1 MSVKMGTDNLHH
13 KRKAKVA
20 ESLQRRQS
28 RRASYDKIL
37 IVCEG
42 SKTEPN
48 YFNEIVNYYK
58 LNTAN
63 VEIDGTCGSSPKS
76 VLERAED
83 LANKESQ
90 KGDAFDR
97 IYCVF
102 DRDSHES
109 YDVTVKNI
117 AGKIPKGVYIAA
129 VSVPCFEYWLLLHFQ
144 YTTKPYHATGNSSI
158 GNEVLKELRKFIP
171 NYSKGSNNIFSLL
184 IDNVEFAKEN
194 SIRSLKYSEKNY
206 IDNPSTKIHKLVDY
220 LQKMKD
226 G

>member
-1 MSVKMGTDNLHH
+1 MGTDNLHH
-13 KRKAKVA
+13 KRKAKAA

-28 RRASYDKIL
+28 RRSSYDKIL

-48 YFNEIVNYYK
+48 YFKEIVNYYK

-76 VLERAED
+76 VLARAEE
-83 LANKESQ
+83 LADKESQ
-90 KGDAFDR
+90 KGDAFDQ

-109 YDVTVKNI
+109 YDITLRNI
-117 AGKIPKGVYIAA
+117 AAKVPKKIYIAA

-158 GNEVLKELRKFIP
+158 GNEVLKELKKFIP
-171 NYSKGSNNIFSLL
+171 NYTKGNRNIFSLL
-184 IDNVEFAKEN
+184 IDQVEFAKQN
-194 SIRSLKYSEKNY
+194 SIRALNHSEKNHT
-206 IDNPSTKIHKLVDY
+206 DNPSTKIHELVDY
-220 LQKMKD
+220 LQTMKD